1 MIYYT
6 LWHGNGQHK
15 KAFTA
20 RLNMVYFLLSTYRK
34 DRITMAF
41 DGIVVADLVHEF
53 RNELIGGRIAKIA
66 QPETD
71 ELLLTIKTND
81 GQRRLLISADASL
94 PLIYLTDANK
104 PAPMTAP
111 NFCMLLRKHI
121 GGGRIVDIRQPK
133 LERIIHFT
141 IEHLDELGDLCRK
154 ELIVEIMGKHSN
166 IIFCT
171 SDGKIIDS
179 IKHVSAQM
187 SSVREVLPGREYF
200 IPDTMHKADPLTVDA
215 DTFTGLLKEKPM
227 PVSKAVYTS
236 FTGISPVTA
245 EEICHLAG
253 LDSAIPAKEY
263 SEDILFHLYT
273 QFTIYLSAIK
283 EGRFTPAIYYD
294 GREPKEFAA
303 LPLNHFDGYECR
315 EYASISEVL
324 STFYSTRSLLTRI
337 RQKSADLRHIVQ
349 TALERNRKKYDLQLR
364 QLKDTENREKFR
376 IYGELIN
383 AYGYNVE
390 EDARKLDALNYYTN
404 EMVSIPLDPTKTPQE
419 NAQRYFAKYNKQKR
433 TFEALSELSKE
444 TLEDINYLESV
455 QTALDIAL
463 TEEDLAQIREELAGA
478 GYIRRRFTK
487 KKVRIKNEPLHYISS
502 DGYHIYVGKNNLQNE
517 ELTFHFASGND
528 WWFHAKQAPGS
539 HVIVK
544 SNGDELPDRTFEEAG
559 RLAAYYSSMR
569 GSDKVEI
576 DYVQKKHVKKP
587 NGAKPGFVVYY
598 TNYSLVI
605 DSDISGIT
613 FCQNA
618 DSRNKG

>member
-1 MIYYT
+1 
-6 LWHGNGQHK
+6 
-15 KAFTA
+15 
-20 RLNMVYFLLSTYRK
+20 
-34 DRITMAF
+34 MAF

-303 LPLNHFDGYECR
+303 LPLTHFDGYECR

-324 STFYSTRSLLTRI
+324 STFYSTRSLLMRI

-613 FCQNA
+613 SCLSN
-618 DSRNKG
+618 

>member
-1 MIYYT
+1 M
-6 LWHGNGQHK
+6 
-15 KAFTA
+15 
-20 RLNMVYFLLSTYRK
+20 
-34 DRITMAF
+34 
-41 DGIVVADLVHEF
+41 
-53 RNELIGGRIAKIA
+53 
-66 QPETD
+66 
-71 ELLLTIKTND
+71 
-81 GQRRLLISADASL
+81 
-94 PLIYLTDANK
+94 
-104 PAPMTAP
+104 
-111 NFCMLLRKHI
+111 
-121 GGGRIVDIRQPK
+121 
-133 LERIIHFT
+133 
-141 IEHLDELGDLCRK
+141 
-154 ELIVEIMGKHSN
+154 
-166 IIFCT
+166 
-171 SDGKIIDS
+171 
-179 IKHVSAQM
+179 
-187 SSVREVLPGREYF
+187 
-200 IPDTMHKADPLTVDA
+200 
-215 DTFTGLLKEKPM
+215 KEKPM

-303 LPLNHFDGYECR
+303 LPLTHFDMYECR

-324 STFYSTRSLLTRI
+324 STFYSTRSLLMRI

-613 FCQNA
+613 SCQI
-618 DSRNKG
+618 GFTE

>member
-1 MIYYT
+1 
-6 LWHGNGQHK
+6 
-15 KAFTA
+15 
-20 RLNMVYFLLSTYRK
+20 
-34 DRITMAF
+34 
-41 DGIVVADLVHEF
+41 
-53 RNELIGGRIAKIA
+53 
-66 QPETD
+66 
-71 ELLLTIKTND
+71 
-81 GQRRLLISADASL
+81 
-94 PLIYLTDANK
+94 
-104 PAPMTAP
+104 MTAGS
-111 NFCMLLRKHI
+111 RKNS
-121 GGGRIVDIRQPK
+121 RRCR
-133 LERIIHFT
+133 LT
-141 IEHLDELGDLCRK
+141 HL
-154 ELIVEIMGKHSN
+154 
-166 IIFCT
+166 
-171 SDGKIIDS
+171 
-179 IKHVSAQM
+179 
-187 SSVREVLPGREYF
+187 
-200 IPDTMHKADPLTVDA
+200 
-215 DTFTGLLKEKPM
+215 
-227 PVSKAVYTS
+227 
-236 FTGISPVTA
+236 
-245 EEICHLAG
+245 
-253 LDSAIPAKEY
+253 
-263 SEDILFHLYT
+263 
-273 QFTIYLSAIK
+273 
-283 EGRFTPAIYYD
+283 
-294 GREPKEFAA
+294 
-303 LPLNHFDGYECR
+303 DGYECR
-315 EYASISEVL
+315 ECASISEVL

-390 EDARKLDALNYYTN
+390 EGARKLDAHNYYTN

-569 GSDKVEI
+569 GKR
-576 DYVQKKHVKKP
+576 Q
-587 NGAKPGFVVYY
+587 
-598 TNYSLVI
+598 
-605 DSDISGIT
+605 
-613 FCQNA
+613 
-618 DSRNKG
+618 SRDRLRPEKAREEAQRRQARVRRVLYELLAGHRQ

>member
-1 MIYYT
+1 
-6 LWHGNGQHK
+6 
-15 KAFTA
+15 
-20 RLNMVYFLLSTYRK
+20 
-34 DRITMAF
+34 MAF

-53 RNELIGGRIAKIA
+53 RNQLIGGRIAKIA

-200 IPDTMHKADPLTVDA
+200 IPDTMHKTNPLTVNA
-215 DTFTGLLKEKPM
+215 DTFTDLLKEKPM

-253 LDSAIPAKEY
+253 LDSALPAKEY

-273 QFTIYLSAIK
+273 QFTIYLTAVK

-303 LPLNHFDGYECR
+303 LPLDHLDGYECR
-315 EYASISEVL
+315 ECASISEVL

-390 EDARKLDALNYYTN
+390 EGARKLDALNYYTN

-613 FCQNA
+613 SCL
-618 DSRNKG
+618 